1 MEKERKD
8 KEIYKIYSTITK
20 DKRVIRKDI
29 QFLTDKKRQ
38 ELYTHNKIYYII

>member
-20 DKRVIRKDI
+20 DKRVICKDT

-38 ELYTHNKIYYII
+38 ELCRHNKTYYII